1 MASEEEA
8 HEEGP
13 GIEVPKPTGAPMI
26 TALGIT
32 LLFAGLVTNIIVT
45 LVGIPLI
52 LFGGIGWWRGV
63 LPRQQEVLIPLQS
76 EALRPPPI
84 EPAPHKVAH
93 LIPGEDGHRVRI
105 PIEVHPYSAGLLGG
119 AAGGI
124 AMAIVALA
132 YGLYSE
138 GSIWY
143 TVNLLA
149 SIMLPS
155 LNNADVAQLSQ
166 FHATGLIAAV
176 VIHAGL
182 SLMVGS
188 IYGALLPMLPGRPLL
203 WAGIFA
209 PLAWSGVIWLTLEM
223 ISPAL
228 AEHIRWSWFIGSQLA
243 FGLVA
248 GWVVARSEPIRTMQT
263 WSLAER
269 AGIEAT
275 GIAPSGKDES

>member
-8 HEEGP
+8 HETGP
-13 GIEVPKPTGAPMI
+13 GIDVPKPTGAPMI

-32 LLFAGLVTNIIVT
+32 FLFAGLVTNVVVT
-45 LVGIPLI
+45 FIGVPLV
-52 LFGGIGWWRGV
+52 LFGGVGWWRGV
-63 LPRQQEVLIPLQS
+63 LPRQQEVRIPLQS
-76 EALRPPPI
+76 EAQRPPPI
-84 EPAPHKVAH
+84 LPAPHKVAH

-105 PIEVHPYSAGLLGG
+105 PVEIHPYSAGLLGG

-124 AMAIVALA
+124 AMAIVAMA

-143 TVNLLA
+143 PVNLLA
-149 SIMLPS
+149 SVMLPS
-155 LNNADVAQLSQ
+155 LNNADVAQLTQ
-166 FHATGLIAAV
+166 FHTTGLIAAI

-209 PLAWSGVIWLTLEM
+209 PLAWSGVIWLALEL

-228 AEHIRWSWFIGSQLA
+228 DEFIRWSWFIGSQLA
-243 FGLVA
+243 FGLTA
-248 GWVVARSEPIRTMQT
+248 GWVVARSEPVRTMQA

-275 GIAPSGKDES
+275 GIAPAGEEEP